1 MFEDGVG
8 VKRDY
13 KQAFD
18 WYRKAADQNLP
29 QAEKQIGYFY
39 QCGYGVKQ
47 DYAEAHAWYLR
58 AAGHGNSDAEN
69 QLGFFAEEGWGQPKN
84 YAEALAWFYKAAKHG
99 SNDAEENIG
108 YMFQNGLG
116 VQTDYAKSMS
126 WFVEAAAHGNSNAE
140 NQLGWMYQFGQGV
153 KPDDA
158 RAVTWYRM
166 SADLGNRR
174 GAINLDAF
182 KNVLEIR
189 GPGNWDAANTTVT
202 DAAIARA
209 QLGRKSTIFSADCRI
224 GRRRTK
230 PRRSCQPTRAYRQ
243 RQKRR
248 HHQAFQCGRQRP
260 RRQVPCR
267 GGKVSRPSGAPAR
280 RTGSTRKPT
289 PTDCQRSY
297 SLTSFPLA
305 CRNAVS
311 YFPDTAVKRFTRSF
325 PYDGLTGSYPS
336 QIRLGDIARDLLERR
351 SGQ

>member
-58 AAGHGNSDAEN
+58 AARHGNSDAEN

-84 YAEALAWFYKAAKHG
+84 YAEALAWFYKAAGHG

-116 VQTDYAKSMS
+116 VQTDYAKAMS

-189 GPGNWDAANTTVT
+189 GPGNWDAATPPSPMPPS
-202 DAAIARA
+202 RGRSF
-209 QLGRKSTIFSADCRI
+209 GRKSTIFSAALPDWKATHK
-224 GRRRTK
+224 TK
-230 PRRSCQPTRAYRQ
+230 TILPTNSSIPAKAKTTPLPSFSMRPA
-243 RQKRR
+243 
-248 HHQAFQCGRQRP
+248 ASPPSSTMP
-260 RRQVPCR
+260 RRQSIAPKRRACAKNWLNSKTNPNRLPTFLLPNVFHARLPER
-267 GGKVSRPSGAPAR
+267 GFVLSRYWGLNDLRHLSRMTGYAEVTELLPA
-280 RTGSTRKPT
+280 
-289 PTDCQRSY
+289 C
-297 SLTSFPLA
+297 
-305 CRNAVS
+305 
-311 YFPDTAVKRFTRSF
+311 
-325 PYDGLTGSYPS
+325 
-336 QIRLGDIARDLLERR
+336 LL
-351 SGQ
+351 